1 MYDILLT
8 ELLTI
13 SLFKKILSD
22 SAVKNLVLL
31 LQLMRKSDSDLEDMI
46 KAYCSVYSK
55 LIDSMQHPDFYEH
68 VSNLLLYDENP
79 FTLAC
84 ERKELC
90 EKEFLKEQTEREY
103 SILER
108 LAVVP
113 CSYLKNKLKE
123 KSSAND
129 TDGAKLTQIIDN
141 LPEWNPGALEKHDKN
156 LNMMIPERINAYEKN
171 GSGIFLKHSFFVW
184 NGELKQITPVE
195 NPDLITLDRLYLVD
209 SQKEMVIKNTD
220 TFLNGLP
227 ANNILLYG
235 DRGTG
240 KSSMVK
246 AIVNR
251 FSHLGLRLVEISCR
265 NLDHI
270 PEITSR
276 LHIRGVKFILFIDDL
291 AFENNEEKYTAL
303 KGVLEGGIEHK
314 PENVLLYATSNRRH
328 LIKETFSDRKGLSSD
343 NPDEEIRARD
353 NIQEKLSLSDRFG
366 ITVVFTS
373 PIKKEYLQVV
383 HKMAEEEDINIDPS
397 LLEQKAMQWE
407 LTYNGMTPRT
417 ARQFINWLKGELLF
431 KV

>member
-240 KSSMVK
+240 
-246 AIVNR
+246 
-251 FSHLGLRLVEISCR
+251 
-265 NLDHI
+265 
-270 PEITSR
+270 SR
-276 LHIRGVKFILFIDDL
+276 GR
-291 AFENNEEKYTAL
+291 T
-303 KGVLEGGIEHK
+303 
-314 PENVLLYATSNRRH
+314 
-328 LIKETFSDRKGLSSD
+328 
-343 NPDEEIRARD
+343 
-353 NIQEKLSLSDRFG
+353 
-366 ITVVFTS
+366 
-373 PIKKEYLQVV
+373 
-383 HKMAEEEDINIDPS
+383 
-397 LLEQKAMQWE
+397 
-407 LTYNGMTPRT
+407 LTRT
-417 ARQFINWLKGELLF
+417 
-431 KV
+431 